1 MEFLTKN
8 IETPKEKRE
17 QAKKIHDMVSA
28 INSRDPT
35 QDELIELCKI
45 CGKTYPKPYEMLHLS
60 IQQIVFN
67 SFVPTIHGD
76 DFLNSLKEDVKSG
89 FEAVMETEKKYT
101 LLKSRENSRM
111 SGIKSRQNHKTR
123 RY

>member
-45 CGKTYPKPYEMLHLS
+45 
-60 IQQIVFN
+60 
-67 SFVPTIHGD
+67 
-76 DFLNSLKEDVKSG
+76 
-89 FEAVMETEKKYT
+89 
-101 LLKSRENSRM
+101 
-111 SGIKSRQNHKTR
+111 SGIVVCFLVMMINVYIIVITIDATGWLLHR
-123 RY
+123 RI